1 MRKKIDVS
9 AEEYS
14 EIVDSFYA
22 YFENG
27 YKFEEF
33 LKVYL
38 EKIGLEEVFVTK
50 KSGDGGIDLTAV
62 RKGIGGLSNSVD
74 EPFYIQAKRYSPE
87 TTVSPEKIRALRGS
101 FRNGVG
107 MFITTGKVFDNA
119 KLEAQQVDPS
129 RPIIVVDGKELVS
142 TCIEKEIGF
151 TFKPVFSKTALD
163 SIMQKAFATANEQEV
178 TVERI
183 VTENDIRAYILVLP
197 RAIKECISEGA
208 SAISIRFGDSS
219 YKEYR
224 IDAQGRYVGGISK
237 AYRDF
242 GLRQPDGVFVSKRA
256 VWHIDSDTKF
266 TVEFKEL

>member
-1 MRKKIDVS
+1 MRKNIDLS

-14 EIVDSFYA
+14 EIVDNFYN
-22 YFENG
+22 YFDDG

-74 EPFYIQAKRYSPE
+74 EQFYIQAKRYSPGS
-87 TTVSPEKIRALRGS
+87 TISPEKIRALRGS
-101 FRNGVG
+101 FRSGVG
-107 MFITTGKVFDNA
+107 MFITTGKVSDNA
-119 KLEAQQVDPS
+119 KNEAQQIDPS

-163 SIMQKAFATANEQEV
+163 SVMQKTSFTSTEQEA
-178 TVERI
+178 TVERV

-197 RAIKECISEGA
+197 RAIKECLPEDA
-208 SAISIRFGDSS
+208 SVINIRFGDSS

-242 GLRQPDGVFVSKRA
+242 GLRQPDGVFVSKRD
-256 VWHIDSDTKF
+256 VWHIESDSKF
-266 TVEFKEL
+266 TVEFKEI